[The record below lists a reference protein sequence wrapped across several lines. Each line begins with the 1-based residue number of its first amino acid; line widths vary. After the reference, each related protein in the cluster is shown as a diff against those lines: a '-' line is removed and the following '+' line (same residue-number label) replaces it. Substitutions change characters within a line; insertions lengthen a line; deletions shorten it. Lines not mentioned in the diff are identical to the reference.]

1 MKTRIEQMDDIME
14 ALYKLM
20 SETKSCEKKLRIQN
34 VIDKVIELTF
44 SD

>member
-20 SETKSCEKKLRIQN
+20 SETKSYEKKLRIQN